1 MDTVLFDK
9 TGTLTEGRPKLIGVA
24 GNRGVSE
31 NSVLALA
38 AAVERGN
45 DHPLGLSIVWEAVGR
60 KLEITLAEQVEAIPG
75 KGVRGIVDG
84 RKVVVGRLGFL
95 QESGVFR
102 DLMLSEAMTHRKQGH
117 GIVFVGEGDRNV
129 GVIVMNDQVRVGTHK
144 AVDLLKSAGLH
155 LVLLTGDHAETGQ
168 GVASAVGIDE
178 VIADTLP
185 AEKYAVV
192 QKLKGEG
199 KIVAMCGDGI
209 NDAPALVAADVGI
222 AMGTGTRAAIGT
234 AGVTLAQPDLRG
246 IGTAHRSQPRHRSND
261 SSEPRAGL
269 HAQRPGDSYRGRRAC
284 SVGRRPAQLGLGRR
298 GHEFQF
304 APRDRELAAAGISVH
319 RRQDAIHPK
328 NKGQAHARRGLA
340 CEQLSTQSVIETR

>member
-1 MDTVLFDK
+1 M
-9 TGTLTEGRPKLIGVA
+9 
-24 GNRGVSE
+24 SE

-117 GIVFVGEGDRNV
+117 GTVFVGEGDRNV

-246 IGTAHRSQPRHRSND
+246 IGTALDLSRAQPFERFARTSYWPLRSTLWQFPS
-261 SSEPRAGL
+261 
-269 HAQRPGDSYRGRRAC
+269 RPGAH
-284 SVGRRPAQLGLGRR
+284 SVGRRPPQFGLGRR

-304 APRDRELAAAGISVH
+304 ATRDREFASAGISVH
-319 RRQDAIHPK
+319 RRQAPSIRKINGKPTHRVGLPENDASSIRDCDEVVVVLL
-328 NKGQAHARRGLA
+328 AGL
-340 CEQLSTQSVIETR
+340 ELVGP